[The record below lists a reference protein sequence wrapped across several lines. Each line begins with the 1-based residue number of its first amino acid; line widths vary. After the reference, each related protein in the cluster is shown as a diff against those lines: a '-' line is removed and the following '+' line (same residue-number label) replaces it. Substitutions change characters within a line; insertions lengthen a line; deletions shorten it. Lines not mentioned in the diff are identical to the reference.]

1 MMEVRCCSLALRC
14 NTFVCVL
21 RADRVDLQGCKE
33 AGIPCFGTLWD
44 FVRTLRLA
52 VAVVGAQY

>member
-14 NTFVCVL
+14 DTFVCVL

-44 FVRTLRLA
+44 FVRTLRLLLLS
-52 VAVVGAQY
+52 